1 MPRLTNAGNW
11 CLLVVNS
18 SIGCCLLW
26 FTDSTYSMANK
37 HFGTIHPSLN
47 STAVSSRSGTKK
59 LDGNNSWVERINLK
73 VISSESTVLPDW
85 DMLEVRQVIVE
96 AIHVIPTKAS
106 SGHTLNLG
114 PQSYFMLAYSE
125 M

>member
-1 MPRLTNAGNW
+1 MPRLTNG
-11 CLLVVNS
+11 CLLVVTT
-18 SIGCCLLW
+18 SIVCCLLW
-26 FTDSTYSMANK
+26 FSDSTYSISNK
-37 HFGTIHPSLN
+37 HFEALHPSLN
-47 STAVSSRSGTKK
+47 STAVSSPLSGTKK

-73 VISSESTVLPDW
+73 VISSESTALSEW

-114 PQSYFMLAYSE
+114 PHSYFMLAYSE

>member
-1 MPRLTNAGNW
+1 MA
-11 CLLVVNS
+11 
-18 SIGCCLLW
+18 CCLLW
-26 FTDSTYSMANK
+26 FTDSTSLMANK
-37 HFGTIHPSLN
+37 HFEALHPSLN
-47 STAVSSRSGTKK
+47 STAVSSPRSGRKK

-73 VISSESTVLPDW
+73 VISSESTALPEW

-114 PQSYFMLAYSE
+114 PHSYFMLAYSE

>member
-1 MPRLTNAGNW
+1 MPRLTNG
-11 CLLVVNS
+11 CLLVVTT
-18 SIGCCLLW
+18 SICCLLW
-26 FTDSTYSMANK
+26 FTDSNK

-47 STAVSSRSGTKK
+47 STAVSSPRSRRKK

-73 VISSESTVLPDW
+73 VISSESTALSEW

-114 PQSYFMLAYSE
+114 PHSYFMLAYSE